1 MLAVRVEAD
10 AARRFLVARH
20 LLAPARSVN
29 GGPDAVREV
38 FRRLGSIQFDP
49 LSVAGRNHDLV
60 LHARVAG
67 YDPAWCEELLYG
79 RRELFEA
86 YNKGLS
92 LLPTPELPW
101 FRVPWRLD
109 APRRENQVLAEN
121 AVLAEQV
128 LGRIRAEGPLSTLDF
143 ERGPTVDWFW
153 APTNAVRAVLEAYAV
168 SGVLGLARREGNRRY
183 YDLTERLFPAELL
196 ACQQPLREQ
205 AQHKLLSRYRAHGLL
220 GKSGSAELW
229 FGTGNA
235 KPDPELPDR
244 PTRTELREELVA
256 TGRLVPVE
264 VEGVR
269 GERFVLR
276 EEIGLLEA
284 APEAPPSVSFLAPLD
299 PFVWDRDFLRKL
311 FGFDYVWEVYVPEA
325 KRRWGYYVLPVL
337 FADRLVGRIEPRLDG
352 TARAVRVLGLWWE
365 EGFDPRRA
373 DGFVEAM
380 RGALRAYLNFADA
393 DGLEW
398 AAHLGKEKRLFGSR
412 PRNGDELSA
421 PRRSNGTSSKRR

>member
-1 MLAVRVEAD
+1 ML
-10 AARRFLVARH
+10 
-20 LLAPARSVN
+20 
-29 GGPDAVREV
+29 EV
-38 FRRLGSIQFDP
+38 FGRLGSIQFDP
-49 LSVAGRNHDLV
+49 LVVAGRNHDLV

-109 APRRENQVLAEN
+109 APRRENRVLHEN
-121 AVLAEQV
+121 AEVAEQV
-128 LGRIRAEGPLSTLDF
+128 LERIRAEGPLSTLDF
-143 ERGPTVDWFW
+143 DRGPTVDWFW

-168 SGVLGLARREGNRRY
+168 TGVLGLARREGNRRY
-183 YDLTERLFPAELL
+183 YDLVERLFPAELL
-196 ACQQPLREQ
+196 ARQQPLREQ
-205 AQHKLLSRYRAHGLL
+205 TRHKLLSRHRAHGLL

-235 KPDPELPDR
+235 KPDPELPDH
-244 PTRTELREELVA
+244 PTRTELREELLA
-256 TGRLVPVE
+256 TGQLVSVE

-276 EEIGLLEA
+276 DELGLLEA
-284 APEAPPSVSFLAPLD
+284 APEAPASVSFLAPLD
-299 PFVWDRDFLRKL
+299 PLVWDRDFLRRL
-311 FGFDYVWEVYVPEA
+311 FDFDYVWEVYVPQV

-337 FADRLVGRIEPRLDG
+337 FADRLVGRIEPRIDRA
-352 TARAVRVLGLWWE
+352 ARAVRVLGLWWE

-373 DGFVEAM
+373 DGFVEPM
-380 RGALRAYLNFADA
+380 REALRAYLNFADA
-393 DGLEW
+393 GRLEW
-398 AAHLGKEKRLFGSR
+398 AAHLGKEKRLFRSR
-412 PRNGDELSA
+412 P
-421 PRRSNGTSSKRR
+421 